1 MKITVTQETT
11 VHEQNGCRYIREED
25 GKEKVADLMVTT
37 YTADTDLLKPKQFF
51 LRRGHIQWDYL
62 HSMNFPK
69 VLAEWTKELV
79 AELEL
84 PHGDRYKLATVDF
97 TWKIKGGEEGL
108 GATSSLVLHTD
119 DVSEG
124 IVETPIHAERNIG
137 VVIKLWVEPN
147 EESPNIFL
155 INGHLKQLI
164 QGQNE
169 LNADGFPCY
178 VWDVIW
184 PHGIDK
190 IYHMY
195 SDHVHRILY
204 IPNPKNDNS
213 ITNVEDVSK
222 VPTPKKISYD
232 VCMFNGI
239 YPHGHEKTMDGKTYQ
254 FPAGSYFRLDETKL
268 PAMSYEFCH
277 NNQVLT
283 IDGVKMNNV
292 TFDDTGWIKDGTTP
306 MSNIQKFGRGFYRFM
321 GYLAEDLLE
330 LGYKSSV
337 EYSNIQDH
345 ITSTKTVTC
354 KKDTTTGQ
362 FLFIGEGNAKIKW
375 DTKENIFKQG
385 DIIYINQDV
394 EISSGDGNSFDAYEF
409 YQIKDKSSLYG

>member
-1 MKITVTQETT
+1 MKITVAQETT
-11 VHEQNGCRYIREED
+11 VYEQNGCRYIREED

-51 LRRGHIQWDYL
+51 LRRDHTQWDYL
-62 HSMNFPK
+62 HAMNFPK

-79 AELEL
+79 AELKL

-204 IPNPKNDNS
+204 IPNPKIDNS
-213 ITNVEDVSK
+213 ITDVEDVSK

-292 TFDDTGWIKDGTTP
+292 TFDDTGTI
-306 MSNIQKFGRGFYRFM
+306 
-321 GYLAEDLLE
+321 
-330 LGYKSSV
+330 
-337 EYSNIQDH
+337 
-345 ITSTKTVTC
+345 
-354 KKDTTTGQ
+354 
-362 FLFIGEGNAKIKW
+362 
-375 DTKENIFKQG
+375 
-385 DIIYINQDV
+385 
-394 EISSGDGNSFDAYEF
+394 
-409 YQIKDKSSLYG
+409 